1 MLGVG
6 GWEFALYQY
15 MLLYV
20 YAFVICVSSY
30 MSEYMSYMSE
40 SKFSVIWCVFV
51 DKSVHNYFIVCIF
64 SAKKEGKCCSL
75 C

>member
-1 MLGVG
+1 MG
-6 GWEFALYQY
+6 GSLHC
-15 MLLYV
+15 LTVSVYV
-20 YAFVICVSSY
+20 TVHIIYIYAVVICVS
-30 MSEYMSYMSE
+30 SYMSE

-64 SAKKEGKCCSL
+64 SAKKKKEEEGKCCSL